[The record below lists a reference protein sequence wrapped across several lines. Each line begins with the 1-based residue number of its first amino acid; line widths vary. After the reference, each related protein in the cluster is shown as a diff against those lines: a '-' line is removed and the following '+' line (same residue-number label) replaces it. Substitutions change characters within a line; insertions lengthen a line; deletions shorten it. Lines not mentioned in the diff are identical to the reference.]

1 MQFPFHSKYNSI
13 SRDEKTSEQPN
24 LLLIYSFKKR
34 KLDYQNEVLLDDW
47 ELT

>member
-1 MQFPFHSKYNSI
+1 MQFPFHGKYISI
-13 SRDEKTSEQPN
+13 SRTEKTSQQPN

-34 KLDYQNEVLLDDW
+34 KLDYQNEVSLDDW